1 MKIIAISANILLMI
15 SGAKSRKL
23 LPINTGFISVSA
35 LTVLIVAQ
43 SGFSMIINGL
53 LLLVCGGVLLLINY
67 KLSKKAVKASVPE
80 NTEEVQEND

>member
-1 MKIIAISANILLMI
+1 MKILAITGNVLLMI
-15 SGAKSRKL
+15 SGGKERKL

-35 LTVLIVAQ
+35 LTFLIVVQ

-67 KLSKKAVKASVPE
+67 KLSKKSAKIPLSE
-80 NTEEVQEND
+80 NIREVQEND